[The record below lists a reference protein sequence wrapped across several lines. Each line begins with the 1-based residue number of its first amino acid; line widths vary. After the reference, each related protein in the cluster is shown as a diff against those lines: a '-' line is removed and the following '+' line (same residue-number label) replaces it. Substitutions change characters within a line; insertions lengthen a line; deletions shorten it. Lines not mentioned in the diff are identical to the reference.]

1 MVYKPNDSKYIMP
14 RSNFVKAVNRDII
27 ETNQKL
33 LKYTNQRKASM
44 KTLFFRMGQSYRC
57 DINGD

>member
-14 RSNFVKAVNRDII
+14 RSNFIKAVNRDII

-33 LKYTNQRKASM
+33 LKYTNQLSLTEIYLNI
-44 KTLFFRMGQSYRC
+44 KTPK
-57 DINGD
+57 